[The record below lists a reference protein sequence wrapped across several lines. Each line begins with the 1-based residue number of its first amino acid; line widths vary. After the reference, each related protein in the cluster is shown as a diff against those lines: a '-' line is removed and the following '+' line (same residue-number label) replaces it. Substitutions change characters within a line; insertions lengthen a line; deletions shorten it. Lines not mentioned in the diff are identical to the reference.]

1 MSMIPKVGSSIFNSK
16 GRNKILIRSTS
27 LMHNKSD
34 ISTKTNSHFFKSISK
49 LINFQNLNNNNLP
62 YIKNQKRTINN
73 GERETN
79 INSNSKEKNYT
90 LNTNSRF
97 FKRERNNY
105 RKFKDLRN
113 HVEFISFNRKDYIIE
128 ANKIMNQRFE
138 DKNNDLLG
146 KRSQDKTA
154 ILSDTREI
162 CRNNF
167 VIEAIKKNMKKIKIK
182 EKNYKSSLI
191 KTEEEMKTDLKVFRE
206 FLDSK
211 NGKMKEENEAL
222 LNLRD
227 KHEHALEKYDKE
239 LQRYKKLSEEL
250 EKKVKI
256 ICLLKN
262 YGDFI
267 YKILGVNFW
276 LEGVPQINQK
286 TKNFEQIADLV
297 IEKYSL
303 LNNKEQENNE
313 EDFFDDNFLIIKFK
327 ELEQRVIQSIK
338 SNELK
343 IRDLKEKLYKEEMI
357 DKMNSTLS
365 KLTIKNKDV
374 TKRKTRLIRNID
386 KAKSIKI
393 DDEISNKYLEYI
405 IELGK
410 ETEKCNIDANIYFPN
425 LIPNEEIKV
434 KEYDF
439 HYYTIKTL
447 SNLKKKE
454 TLINKFNEYIDDI
467 KNSEN
472 RNLIME
478 IEQELKNINKKEK
491 LKQLKLKQQQ
501 LQYEKN
507 QKALERNTKF
517 VVIGRIVPKIYQFNK
532 NRRSTSRL
540 ENKVRDDMELLYYN
554 EDD

>member
-34 ISTKTNSHFFKSISK
+34 IFTKTNSHFFKSTSK
-49 LINFQNLNNNNLP
+49 LLNYQNLNNNNLP

-113 HVEFISFNRKDYIIE
+113 GVEFISFNRKDYIIE

-276 LEGVPQINQK
+276 LEGVPQINPK

-313 EDFFDDNFLIIKFK
+313 EDFSDDNFLIIKFK

-343 IRDLKEKLYKEEMI
+343 IRELKEKLYKEEMI

>member
-1 MSMIPKVGSSIFNSK
+1 MSMIPKVGSSIPNSK

-34 ISTKTNSHFFKSISK
+34 IFTKTNSHFFKSTSK
-49 LINFQNLNNNNLP
+49 LLNYQNLNNNNLP

-113 HVEFISFNRKDYIIE
+113 GVEFISFNRKDYIIE

-211 NGKMKEENEAL
+211 NGKMKEENKAL

-313 EDFFDDNFLIIKFK
+313 EDFSDDNFLIIKFK

-343 IRDLKEKLYKEEMI
+343 IRELKEKLYKEEMI

-410 ETEKCNIDANIYFPN
+410 ETEKCNIDANNYFPN
-425 LIPNEEIKV
+425 LIQNEEIKV

>member
-34 ISTKTNSHFFKSISK
+34 IFTKTNSHFFKSTSK
-49 LINFQNLNNNNLP
+49 LLNYQNLNNNNLP

-113 HVEFISFNRKDYIIE
+113 GVEFISFNRKDYIIE

-276 LEGVPQINQK
+276 LEGVPQINPK

-313 EDFFDDNFLIIKFK
+313 EDFSDDNFLIIKFK

-343 IRDLKEKLYKEEMI
+343 IRELKEKLYKEEMI

-501 LQYEKN
+501 LYYEKN

>member
-34 ISTKTNSHFFKSISK
+34 ISTKTNSHFFKSTSK
-49 LINFQNLNNNNLP
+49 LLNYQNLNNNNLP

-113 HVEFISFNRKDYIIE
+113 GVEFISFNRKDYIIE
-128 ANKIMNQRFE
+128 ANKIMNQRFK

-343 IRDLKEKLYKEEMI
+343 IRELKEKLYKEEMI

-410 ETEKCNIDANIYFPN
+410 ETEKCNIDANNYFPN

-472 RNLIME
+472 RNLIIE
-478 IEQELKNINKKEK
+478 IEQELKNKNKKEK

-501 LQYEKN
+501 LYYEKN

>member
-343 IRDLKEKLYKEEMI
+343 IRELKEKLYKEEMI

-501 LQYEKN
+501 LYYEKN